1 MAVTRTRQAK
11 APAKGKQRQTKATRP
26 LIPIPETPRQLEA
39 VLSEPVR
46 LGNAVVDPAVQL
58 LTVDEAARLLRVG
71 RALLHKILQRGE
83 LPSYK
88 IGGTAPRRSLAALQA
103 CIIPCFVVSQKW
115 RENFRHQGA

>member
-71 RALLHKILQRGE
+71 PAFLYKNLQRGG

-88 IGGTAPRRSLAALQA
+88 NRRPARRSSLAPFHAH
-103 CIIPCFVVSQKW
+103 IFG
-115 RENFRHQGA
+115 N

>member
-58 LTVDEAARLLRVG
+58 LTVDEAARLLRVRRG
-71 RALLHKILQRGE
+71 FLFKNFQRGE
-83 LPSYK
+83 LASFQ
-88 IGGTAPRRSLAALQA
+88 IRGTGPRSFLPRL
-103 CIIPCFVVSQKW
+103 
-115 RENFRHQGA
+115 

>member
-58 LTVDEAARLLRVG
+58 LTGDEAAPLFSVG
-71 RALLHKILQRGE
+71 RAFLYKILQRGGR
-83 LPSYK
+83 PSSK
-88 IGGTAPRRSLAALQA
+88 IGGPVRRDFPDA
-103 CIIPCFVVSQKW
+103 
-115 RENFRHQGA
+115 